1 LYLNLED
8 NGVPVTS
15 IPVRGRESSLSLK
28 ITQTSQYTPEGPT
41 QACRAANGL
50 AQFFTGSHIGD
61 LPGKFQDRY
70 E

>member
-1 LYLNLED
+1 MYLNLED

-61 LPGKFQDRY
+61 LPGKFQDRL
-70 E
+70 

>member
-1 LYLNLED
+1 MYLNLED
-8 NGVPVTS
+8 NGGARTS
-15 IPVRGRESSLSLK
+15 LPGRGKESSLSLK

-50 AQFFTGSHIGD
+50 AQFFPGSHIGD
-61 LPGKFQDRY
+61 RPVNFRIGY